1 MQISVH
7 LLMYFMHNNYGVIGI
22 LFMCAIIF
30 TNHGALT
37 LLNNKTTLTAAITKV
52 LAEVGGTHT
61 DCPSY
66 AHYVNNM
73 MLWTAQLGGCI
84 LVVTTTDRQ
93 MPQSRKHLLLPKQI
107 SIQHIMVNIN
117 KADLETQEL
126 LTEFGYDRENV
137 PVIINSALCCSGEP
151 KSEHR
156 DGFCPEASIPGRVTV
171 VTGTLERGVIKKGDG
186 CEFIR
191 HNKNIHSVVTGIEMF
206 QQNLDQVYVLSK
218 EEGGRHKPFMSD
230 FMPLMISISLEAGQS
245 EGEGEALSMEGVVGG
260 SISEVPAWAVL

>member
-1 MQISVH
+1 MLPLRDKTSPRH
-7 LLMYFMHNNYGVIGI
+7 LLPSLHGSEQDHTD
-22 LFMCAIIF
+22 CS
-30 TNHGALT
+30 NHEGT
-37 LLNNKTTLTAAITKV
+37 
-52 LAEVGGTHT
+52 THT

-117 KADLETQEL
+117 KADAGEGKEILEP
-126 LTEFGYDRENV
+126 GGAGDSGAADR
-137 PVIINSALCCSGEP
+137 
-151 KSEHR
+151 
-156 DGFCPEASIPGRVTV
+156 SIPGRVTV

-206 QQNLDQVYVLSK
+206 QQNLDERMFAEGWSCGSQVYVLSK